1 MSAPLSGMTGFGR
14 AEAQGDFGVLSVEA
28 RSVNGKGLDFRLR
41 VPAGMDALEIP
52 LRDMARARF
61 QRGSVTLTVTLARHV
76 GETGVRVDEARLEA
90 YARAARGL
98 SDKGLAQ
105 PASAGELMALKG
117 VILAEDADAPTGPD
131 EAAMAAAL
139 EAAEAALTMLQDARE
154 AEGAAMGAVLTG
166 HLDEIEAL
174 TREAAA
180 LDAAGPAAIKARI
193 DAKFAELLPNDL
205 DPERL
210 AQEAAVL
217 AVKADVREELDRLAA
232 HIDSARAL
240 IKGGSPSGRKLDFLS
255 QEFNREANTLC
266 SKSNDPALTRIG
278 LALKAAVDR
287 LREQVQNVE

>member
-1 MSAPLSGMTGFGR
+1 MSAPLSGMTAFGR
-14 AEAQGDFGVLSVEA
+14 AEAQGPYGVLSVEA

-41 VPAGMDALEIP
+41 VPSGMDALEIP
-52 LRDMARARF
+52 LRDRTRARF
-61 QRGSVTLTVTLARHV
+61 QRGSVTLTVTLSRTA
-76 GETGVRVDEARLEA
+76 GDAGVRVDEARLGA
-90 YARAARGL
+90 YARAAKAL
-98 SDKGLAQ
+98 SDQGLAQ
-105 PASAGELMALKG
+105 LASAGELMALKG
-117 VILAEDADAPTGPD
+117 VILAEDAEVQTGPD
-131 EAAMAAAL
+131 EALIADALSCADAAL
-139 EAAEAALTMLQDARE
+139 AMLQAARE

-180 LDAAGPAAIKARI
+180 LDAVRPAAIKARI
-193 DAKFAELLPNDL
+193 EAKFAELLPNGL

-217 AVKADVREELDRLAA
+217 AVKADIREELDRLVA

-240 IKGGSPSGRKLDFLS
+240 IAGGSPSGRKLDFLS

>member
-1 MSAPLSGMTGFGR
+1 VSAPLSGMTGFGR
-14 AEAQGDFGVLSVEA
+14 AEGQGPYGVLSVEA

-41 VPAGMDALEIP
+41 VPTGLDALEIP

-61 QRGSVTLTVTLARHV
+61 QRGSVTLTVTLARA
-76 GETGVRVDEARLEA
+76 GSEAGVRVDEARLDA
-90 YARAARGL
+90 YARAAKAL
-98 SDKGLAQ
+98 SDQGLAA

-117 VILAEDADAPTGPD
+117 VILAEDAEVQTGPD
-131 EAAMAAAL
+131 EALAAAAMK
-139 EAAEAALTMLQDARE
+139 AAEAALIMLQDARE

-180 LDAAGPAAIKARI
+180 LDAARPAAIKARI
-193 DAKFAELLPNDL
+193 EAKFAELLPNGL

-217 AVKADVREELDRLAA
+217 AVKADIREELDRLAA
-232 HIDSARAL
+232 HIDGARAL
-240 IKGGSPSGRKLDFLS
+240 IAGGSPSGRKLDFLS

>member
-1 MSAPLSGMTGFGR
+1 
-14 AEAQGDFGVLSVEA
+14 
-28 RSVNGKGLDFRLR
+28 
-41 VPAGMDALEIP
+41 
-52 LRDMARARF
+52 
-61 QRGSVTLTVTLARHV
+61 LA
-76 GETGVRVDEARLEA
+76 A
-90 YARAARGL
+90 
-98 SDKGLAQ
+98 

-117 VILAEDADAPTGPD
+117 VILAEDAETQTGPD
-131 EAAMAAAL
+131 EAL
-139 EAAEAALTMLQDARE
+139 AEAALKAAYAALNMLQDARE

-166 HLDEIEAL
+166 HLDEIETL

-180 LDAAGPAAIKARI
+180 LDAARSAAIKARI
-193 DAKFAELLPNDL
+193 EAKFAELLPSGL

-240 IKGGSPSGRKLDFLS
+240 IKGGSPCGRKLDFLS

-266 SKSNDPALTRIG
+266 SKSGDPALTRIG

>member
-1 MSAPLSGMTGFGR
+1 
-14 AEAQGDFGVLSVEA
+14 
-28 RSVNGKGLDFRLR
+28 
-41 VPAGMDALEIP
+41 
-52 LRDMARARF
+52 
-61 QRGSVTLTVTLARHV
+61 
-76 GETGVRVDEARLEA
+76 
-90 YARAARGL
+90 
-98 SDKGLAQ
+98 
-105 PASAGELMALKG
+105 MALKG
-117 VILAEDADAPTGPD
+117 VILAEDAEVQTGPD
-131 EAAMAAAL
+131 EALIADALSCADAAL
-139 EAAEAALTMLQDARE
+139 AMLQAARE

-180 LDAAGPAAIKARI
+180 LDAVRPAAIKARI
-193 DAKFAELLPNDL
+193 EAKFAELLPNGL

-217 AVKADVREELDRLAA
+217 AVKADIREELDRLVA

-240 IKGGSPSGRKLDFLS
+240 IAGGSPSGRKLDFLS